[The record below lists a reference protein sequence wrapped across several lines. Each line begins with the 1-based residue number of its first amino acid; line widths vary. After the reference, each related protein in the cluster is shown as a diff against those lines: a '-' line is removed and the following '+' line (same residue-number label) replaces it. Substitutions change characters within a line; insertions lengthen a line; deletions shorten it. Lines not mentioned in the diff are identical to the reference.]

1 MSNERLSQFNF
12 GQYDARREYERT
24 KDFFMSSFIPPATLS
39 MDALNS
45 ANRFILIGRKGAG
58 KTALMFYL
66 KETVEDKG
74 YLADFISFYD
84 DLTEDDL
91 MTVSKSQ
98 TFSLLDARW
107 DPKNI
112 IGSYNFKDVWK
123 RVILIRIAN
132 ILASSGITNKYTD
145 FCLKNSSPSRGIF
158 DGLLRGLQVAMI
170 DPVSSYR
177 FEFSYDPEIESK
189 DRIPIAQFNSVALS
203 ALLEHSRENK
213 VYLFFDELVVSTL
226 KTKSDEFN
234 IRLAMIRDLV
244 RAIAEMNDFF
254 CKYSMDFHVITNLRP
269 EVRNEIN
276 RQDAEISKII
286 DDNDVPLEWHRN
298 ADAESGIITI
308 LKSKVKFGLSPALS
322 NEAVEALLPQ
332 EIRFG
337 GAKQSF
343 DRFVLNQSWLRPR
356 DIIRLLKCYAKI
368 NPDHTT
374 ISASGIKDSL
384 NEYSRISANDLFD
397 EIVISFSISNPERL
411 PRMLR
416 KRVYDTISDL
426 KSDIQRA
433 VEIDNVDL
441 FIDALFYA
449 GIILNVDYA
458 HDGTPRYFASFRGEE
473 YLDDAMPI
481 MVHRGLWNYFNIRHR
496 GDDENESPKV

>member
-1 MSNERLSQFNF
+1 M
-12 GQYDARREYERT
+12 
-24 KDFFMSSFIPPATLS
+24 FF
-39 MDALNS
+39 
-45 ANRFILIGRKGAG
+45 
-58 KTALMFYL
+58 L
-66 KETVEDKG
+66 KETVENKG
-74 YLADFISFYD
+74 YLSDFISFYD

-107 DPKNI
+107 DGKNI

-132 ILASSGITNKYTD
+132 LLVANGITNKFTD
-145 FCLKNSSPSRGIF
+145 FCLKSSSPSRGIF
-158 DGLLRGLQVAMI
+158 DGLLKGLQVAMI

-177 FEFSYDPEIESK
+177 FEFSYDSEIAS
-189 DRIPIAQFNSVALS
+189 RNQIPIGHFNSIAAD

-276 RQDAEISKII
+276 RQDAEISKVI

-298 ADAESGIITI
+298 ADAQSGIFTI
-308 LKSKVKFGLSPALS
+308 LRSKIQHGLSPALS
-322 NEAVEALLPQ
+322 ENTVDSLLPKT
-332 EIRFG
+332 IDFG
-337 GAKQSF
+337 GTRTTF
-343 DRFVLNQSWLRPR
+343 ERFVLNQSWLRPR
-356 DIIRLLKCYAKI
+356 DMIRLLKCYAKI
-368 NPDHTT
+368 NPDHFA
-374 ISASGIKDSL
+374 ISSEGVKDSL

-416 KRVYDTISDL
+416 RRVYQTLDELKLDISRTVQVDN
-426 KSDIQRA
+426 
-433 VEIDNVDL
+433 IDM
-441 FIDALFYA
+441 FIDAMFYA
-449 GIILNVDYA
+449 GIILNFDHAV
-458 HDGTPRYFASFRGEE
+458 DGTPRYFASFRGEE
-473 YLDDAMPI
+473 YLDDSMPI

-496 GDDENESPKV
+496 GDDELDNPKP